1 MREIQQSCLA
11 SEDFEIIQYAY
22 TVYILYIHISI
33 NLIYTYSVACYSILL
48 RYLTLLYLISLY
60 CNLYYSTSSSVQK
73 KNHSGKIL
81 HEAPLTKARMG
92 VALMKAVPLVSFLVV
107 LRRAWR
113 LDQIMVKNR
122 RRGNRGNPWGNLER
136 NCYMRHVHDSDW
148 FDMIWN
154 DGFWPASC
162 FWHSFHHFKHALA
175 CFGYSSCL
183 STMKTETENRFF
195 FFTTICFL
203 LKTSWKRDMGWFG
216 SGKVA
221 PLDLDTLRLWDVDF
235 CGAAFLHLF
244 QAAVWEDA
252 SRLQSLLVL
261 RRWCFVYK
269 T

>member
-1 MREIQQSCLA
+1 MKHR
-11 SEDFEIIQYAY
+11 
-22 TVYILYIHISI
+22 T
-33 NLIYTYSVACYSILL
+33 
-48 RYLTLLYLISLY
+48 
-60 CNLYYSTSSSVQK
+60 
-73 KNHSGKIL
+73 
-81 HEAPLTKARMG
+81 TKARMG

-195 FFTTICFL
+195 FYNNQFVFCLRPPERGIWDGLGLVFTPCL
-203 LKTSWKRDMGWFG
+203 STSGRAFG
-216 SGKVA
+216 SWHAPPLRCGLLWSCFSTSISGGRVGRCFPTPVAVGVAKV
-221 PLDLDTLRLWDVDF
+221 
-235 CGAAFLHLF
+235 
-244 QAAVWEDA
+244 
-252 SRLQSLLVL
+252 VL
-261 RRWCFVYK
+261 CL
-269 T
+269 